1 MASKK
6 RDPIKVAEWQ
16 RNGRERIRISL
27 EQYCGRDV
35 VSLRIWWTGEDG
47 KEHAGRDGITLDIRH
62 VPKLAKAFKRAE
74 RRAKKAGLI
83 DED

>member
-27 EQYCGRDV
+27 EQYCGRD
-35 VSLRIWWTGEDG
+35 LCRFGLFG
-47 KEHAGRDGITLDIRH
+47 
-62 VPKLAKAFKRAE
+62 
-74 RRAKKAGLI
+74 RAKTARNMLAGMASP
-83 DED
+83 